1 MMKYVLCH
9 PEEFSH
15 PEIAFFMGFSQF
27 SVLCLAELINIMK
40 SSNRKTAQELITSY
54 VGFKVLMEVPNIY
67 VKSLNPL
74 NVPVL
79 GAIKKLSARQGRKAE
94 KPSGEIRFKPFF
106 NFIYVINKW
115 FYNSFYFYFFTFV
128 VIGLPFAKVLV

>member
-1 MMKYVLCH
+1 
-9 PEEFSH
+9 
-15 PEIAFFMGFSQF
+15 
-27 SVLCLAELINIMK
+27 MK

-54 VGFKVLMEVPNIY
+54 VGFKVLMDFPNIF
-67 VKSLNPL
+67 VKALNPL

-79 GAIKKLSARQGRKAE
+79 GAIKKITAREGRKAV
-94 KPSGEIRFKPFF
+94 KHDGDIHIRPFF

-128 VIGLPFAKVLV
+128 VIGLPFAKILV